1 LLPFLILLLCL
12 VVGIMVAT
20 SSAKEKS
27 GNWLQFFA
35 KGREAGF
42 TIKDMDQLKQLAAS
56 CQIKDPLNIFKS
68 KKEFE
73 TIIRSMVKTL
83 HLSGDYNVPATQLF
97 LSRLFEYYHK
107 IEMQSSENEVKIK
120 TSRQISEG
128 QPLRILV
135 AGTGVYKSEVVKNS
149 GNYLAIARPA
159 NASTPNSMEWYGLK
173 ISVYFWREDDAGYV
187 FDSEV
192 IDEVFSK
199 GISSLKIEHNDSL
212 FRTQKRKSMRV
223 KFQKP
228 AFLYLLNEAENPHKL
243 EKSAGLRVMLEDISD
258 SGCAFKVLGQ
268 VTVGLRLKVQF
279 GLDKIPIC
287 VPGTV
292 RSVDYFRDTN
302 MTIVHMEADNL
313 PIGTRNY
320 LLCEVFNLL
329 PEDDEDEL
337 PFRVL
342 EDEANV
348 ITEQAARKAA
358 EQTAA
363 QQPAEQPREPVNA

>member
-1 LLPFLILLLCL
+1 
-12 VVGIMVAT
+12 
-20 SSAKEKS
+20 
-27 GNWLQFFA
+27 
-35 KGREAGF
+35 
-42 TIKDMDQLKQLAAS
+42 
-56 CQIKDPLNIFKS
+56 
-68 KKEFE
+68 
-73 TIIRSMVKTL
+73 
-83 HLSGDYNVPATQLF
+83 
-97 LSRLFEYYHK
+97 
-107 IEMQSSENEVKIK
+107 MQASENKVKIT

-128 QPLRILV
+128 QLLRILV

-199 GISSLKIEHNDSL
+199 GISSLKIDHNDSL

-228 AFLYLLNEAENPHKL
+228 AYLYLVSESDNPHRL

-268 VTVGLRLKVQF
+268 VTVGLRFKVQF
-279 GLDKIPIC
+279 LLDKIPVCI
-287 VPGTV
+287 PGTV
-292 RSVDYFRDTN
+292 RSVDYYRDTN
-302 MTIVHMEADNL
+302 TTIVHMEADNL

-342 EDEANV
+342 EDEADV

-358 EQTAA
+358 EQEV
-363 QQPAEQPREPVNA
+363 QQSEEQPKEAVNA

>member
-1 LLPFLILLLCL
+1 LLPIMVLLLCFL
-12 VVGIMVAT
+12 AIAMVAT
-20 SSAKEKS
+20 SSRREKS

-35 KGREAGF
+35 KGKEAGF
-42 TIKDMDQLKQLAAS
+42 TIKDMEQLKQLAAN

-73 TIIRSMVKTL
+73 IIIRSMVKAL
-83 HLSGDYNVPATQLF
+83 HLSGEYNVPTTQLF
-97 LSRLFEYYHK
+97 LSRLFDYYNK
-107 IEMQSSENEVKIK
+107 IEMQSSEKEVKIT
-120 TSRQISEG
+120 TSRQIDEG

-199 GISSLKIEHNDSL
+199 GISSLKIDHNDSL

-228 AFLYLLNEAENPHKL
+228 AFLYLVNEADNPHRL
-243 EKSAGLRVMLEDISD
+243 EKSAGLRVMMEDISD

-268 VTVGLRLKVQF
+268 VTVGLRFKVQF
-279 GLDKIPIC
+279 LLDKIPVCI
-287 VPGTV
+287 PGTV
-292 RSVDYFRDTN
+292 RSVDYYRDTN
-302 MTIVHMEADNL
+302 TTIVHMEADNL

-348 ITEQAARKAA
+348 ITEQAAKRSA
-358 EQTAA
+358 EQS
-363 QQPAEQPREPVNA
+363 PEQSRETINA